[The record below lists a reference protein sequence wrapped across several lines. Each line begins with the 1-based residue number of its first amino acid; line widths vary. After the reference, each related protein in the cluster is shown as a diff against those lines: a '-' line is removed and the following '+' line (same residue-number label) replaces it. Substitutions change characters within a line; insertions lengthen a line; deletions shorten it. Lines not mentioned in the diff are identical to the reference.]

1 MVLTL
6 KESRPTRD
14 GFIRY
19 WMPSDTWAEGG
30 QRIVYVPAVAFTT
43 GNPPERLELTG
54 DGLRD
59 GE

>member
-1 MVLTL
+1 MLL
-6 KESRPTRD
+6 KIKDDRPTRD

-19 WMPSDTWAEGG
+19 WVPSAIWGEGG

-43 GNPPERLELTG
+43 TSPPERLELTG